1 MAQRRPSGPEQSYL
15 TRPDKGPYNGIGTEY
30 MGKELK
36 DIQEEERQYDV
47 EVARENRLKRMAIAA
62 TGLKYNSKIAE
73 GPRENQHFHPRVLK
87 TRSVGTINQSETI
100 QNLSGSRTPR
110 VLKTRSVG
118 TINQSETRQNP
129 SGSRTPRVLKTRP
142 VSIAYVK
149 STNSTGGKYSK
160 NIYKNAGKKEIL
172 GKNRVIYKMKGS
184 NKEYVKSKG
193 MYIPISE
200 YKKLKK

>member
-1 MAQRRPSGPEQSYL
+1 MEQRRPSGPEQSYL
-15 TRPDKGPYNGIGTEY
+15 YRPDKGPYNGIGTEY

-36 DIQEEERQYDV
+36 EIREEEREYGV
-47 EVARENRLKRMAIAA
+47 KVARENRLKRMAIAA
-62 TGLKYNSKIAE
+62 TSLKYNSKMAE
-73 GPRENQHFHPRVLK
+73 GPRENQHFLPRVLK
-87 TRSVGTINQSETI
+87 TVPVSKRNQSETI
-100 QNLSGSRTPR
+100 QNPSGSIKPR
-110 VLKTRSVG
+110 VLKTVPVG
-118 TINQSETRQNP
+118 TRNQSETIQNP
-129 SGSRTPRVLKTRP
+129 SGSRTPRVLKTRS
-142 VSIAYVK
+142 VSIA
-149 STNSTGGKYSK
+149 TGGKYSK